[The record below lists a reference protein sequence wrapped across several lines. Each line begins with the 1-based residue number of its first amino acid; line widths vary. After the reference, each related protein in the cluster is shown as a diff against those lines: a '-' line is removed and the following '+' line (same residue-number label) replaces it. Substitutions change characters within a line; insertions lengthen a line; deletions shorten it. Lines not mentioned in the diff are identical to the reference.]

1 MNLPHFDFHMP
12 RTLAECA
19 GLLETYAGDAAI
31 MSGGTELLVRMKYG
45 LARPSHV
52 VSLSDVGGLNEISYK
67 NGSGLA
73 LGAGVRLERLL
84 RSTAV
89 REKYPSIP
97 EAASLVATRQ
107 VRHMATLG
115 GNLLQHTRCL
125 YYNRSTT
132 WGKAVPACVK
142 RGGDVCHVVPG
153 SKKCFA
159 VYQGDMAPVLITLG
173 AAVTFVSRSGEE
185 ELPLE
190 SFFTGDGN
198 FPFRNTEGKV
208 LARITIPDAPHPRI
222 VRYKKYRLRD
232 GIDFPLAGAAMALSM
247 DGDRIAG
254 LRICLTG
261 VSSSPVL
268 VTNTQDPASGK
279 QLSNALVGE
288 LGRKAYEA
296 AHPLPNLEGR
306 PEERRAMIR
315 YMVEDMLEEMLTEEL
330 RPL

>member
-1 MNLPHFDFHMP
+1 MRAMP
-12 RTLAECA
+12 PSRQA
-19 GLLETYAGDAAI
+19 GP
-31 MSGGTELLVRMKYG
+31 SFFVRMKYG

-52 VSLSDVGGLNEISYK
+52 VSLADVDGLNEISYK
-67 NGSGLA
+67 NGGGLV

-84 RSTAV
+84 RNTAV
-89 REKYPSIP
+89 REKCPSIA

-142 RGGDVCHVVPG
+142 RGGDLCHVVPG

-173 AAVTFVSRSGEE
+173 AAGLPSSSGSGEE

-190 SFFTGDGN
+190 SVFTGDGK

-254 LRICLTG
+254 LPICLTG

-279 QLSNALVGE
+279 KPSNALVGE

-296 AHPLPNLEGR
+296 AHPLPNLEGS

-315 YMVEDMLEEMLTEEL
+315 CMVEDMVQEMLAKKMHRL
-330 RPL
+330 